1 MSVEVVVKNTNLSK
15 RANQRKKKK
24 KKKNN
29 KTPNAAPGTKLAKSL
44 MSPDLRFIES
54 AIKLIPEDR
63 KSTLVKILMRNISNG
78 RKPSLKQEVKEF
90 VEQEEA
96 QHQLPLDDAVFAEQY
111 KRMQKHNQEKS
122 KKKDEREKALR
133 EQKQLELKNEK
144 DRKRRIRYMYDP
156 LEDPDN
162 SIIHTR
168 YLDDTNRQQT
178 KVRLSVH
185 KWLSEKFFS
194 PSEWSAKVS
203 LLPDDLKASIKSPY
217 HFKKFASCGVYRFY
231 NDEGMSYVGE
241 SQDVWSRISNH
252 LSPSVLESS
261 RGKLQQYVREHGC
274 ETLKVEIL
282 VYGSMLGKSSYVK
295 FRKHLE
301 AFLIHEYNSIENGWN
316 VKVEHTLEEDGF
328 DIETTRKLCESWGI
342 LPEKG

>member
-1 MSVEVVVKNTNLSK
+1 MSTEVVAKNTNLSK
-15 RANQRKKKK
+15 RSNQRKKKK
-24 KKKNN
+24 NKNN
-29 KTPNAAPGTKLAKSL
+29 KTQNAAPGTRLAKSL

-78 RKPSLKQEVKEF
+78 RKPSLKKEVEEF
-90 VEQEEA
+90 VKQEQSQQE
-96 QHQLPLDDAVFAEQY
+96 LPFNNDAVFAEQY
-111 KRMQKHNQEKS
+111 RRMQKRNQE
-122 KKKDEREKALR
+122 RENALR
-133 EQKQLELKNEK
+133 EKKQLELKNEK
-144 DRKRRIRYMYDP
+144 DRKRRIRYLYDP

-168 YLDDTNRQQT
+168 YLDNTNRQQT

-185 KWLSEKFFS
+185 KWLLENFFK

-203 LLPDDLKASIKSPY
+203 LLPDNLKTSIKSPY
-217 HFKKFASCGVYRFY
+217 QFKRVSSCGVYRFY

-282 VYGSMLGKSSYVK
+282 AYGSMLGKSSYVK

>member
-1 MSVEVVVKNTNLSK
+1 MSSEVISTG
-15 RANQRKKKK
+15 RRKKKK
-24 KKKNN
+24 NGKK
-29 KTPNAAPGTKLAKSL
+29 PNAAPGTRLAKSL
-44 MSPDLRFIES
+44 MSNDLRLIES
-54 AIKLIPEDR
+54 AIRLISEDR

-96 QHQLPLDDAVFAEQY
+96 QHQLPLDDAVWVEQCR
-111 KRMQKHNQEKS
+111 RMQKHNQEKA
-122 KKKDEREKALR
+122 KKKEEWKTGLR
-133 EQKQLELKNEK
+133 EQRQLELKNEK
-144 DRKRRIRYMYDP
+144 DRKHKIRYMYDP

-168 YLDDTNRQQT
+168 YLDNTNRQQT

-185 KWLSEKFFS
+185 KWLSEKFFM

-217 HFKKFASCGVYRFY
+217 HFKKVASCGVYRFY

-282 VYGSMLGKSSYVK
+282 VYGNMLGKASYVK

-301 AFLIHEYNSIENGWN
+301 AFLIHEYDSINKGWN
-316 VKVEHTLEEDGF
+316 IKVEHTLEEDGF
-328 DIETTRKLCESWGI
+328 DIEKTRSLCESWGI